1 MDAERSRPGLG
12 AYVLPGPA
20 TDPKAVLDQARTA
33 ESFGLDV
40 WIGERFDSKDLPALA
55 SAVGQVTRSA
65 RIGAALT
72 VRSSGTRRSTSARK
86 ARVTTVGHWSRDQ
99 TGSHS
104 FGTQRPEG

>member
-1 MDAERSRPGLG
+1 MDAERSQPRLG

-65 RIGAALT
+65 RTGAALT
-72 VRSSGTRRSTSARK
+72 VPVVRHPAIDISAKGSGYYRRSLERRSDRLA
-86 ARVTTVGHWSRDQ
+86 
-99 TGSHS
+99 
-104 FGTQRPEG
+104 